1 MREDTGKELIVF
13 MGNLAVAWKLIIQIL
28 KRTASCYRGWWQW
41 HCICKTRGMDRTVV
55 VLITSDDPDV
65 VCFALVYLDDLVQI
79 RDCQNAIVLSTDS
92 EILERAC
99 SSSKKILATKKI
111 NERQKDDLLQ
121 LMCLYRFDERFVCA
135 ALDEPAG
142 RNGSRFIGRKGIS
155 KEEIVAVGIYGLNS
169 LKNAKTEFE

>member
-1 MREDTGKELIVF
+1 M
-13 MGNLAVAWKLIIQIL
+13 
-28 KRTASCYRGWWQW
+28 
-41 HCICKTRGMDRTVV
+41 

-135 ALDEPAG
+135 ALDKPVG
-142 RNGSRFIGRKGIS
+142 RNGSRFIGRKDIS

-169 LKNAKTEFE
+169 LKNAKAEVE